1 MASYRKVH
9 RKNVVPYDPQT
20 NYTNVVR
27 LEEKNFCI
35 LDIDLPRGTFITLSG
50 GDLIEVLRQEGRDRV
65 LRVVTL
71 EALAAEG
78 YEVEP
83 A

>member
-1 MASYRKVH
+1 MASYRKVQ
-9 RKNVVPYDPQT
+9 RKNVVPYESQT
-20 NYTNVVR
+20 NYANVMR
-27 LEEKNFCI
+27 LEGKNFCI
-35 LDIDLPRGTFITLSG
+35 LDIDLPRGTFITLSE

-71 EALAAEG
+71 DGLAAEG